1 MTRIPFAVSYKIDK
15 EYMKQAVIDEFN
27 NNPEFSILSMTGE
40 FFKIRNAIARTII
53 TICSLI
59 ESNI

>member
-1 MTRIPFAVSYKIDK
+1 MTRMPFAVSYKIDK

-27 NNPEFSILSMTGE
+27 NNSEFSILSTMGE
-40 FFKIRNAIARTII
+40 FFKISNAIARTII

-59 ESNI
+59 EMSI